1 MLAPDQLPLFDL
13 PAQPLCQRWTERRH
27 SWRHLSEGGFDRSR
41 YDVAPIA
48 SDAVAKRFVT
58 GHHYSGSYP
67 SAIQRYGLYERGE
80 LVGVAV
86 LSGGTNTKS
95 LTNTFPSLAPFA
107 ESLELG
113 RLVLVDAVPANAESW
128 MLARVW
134 ELAAATGVRGVL
146 SLSDPMPRTTRD
158 GRVVM
163 PGHVGAIYQA
173 GNARYLGR
181 ATPRT
186 LTLLDDGAS
195 VVVLDDRS
203 IQKVRAGEKGHE
215 GVERRLV
222 ALGARPRELR
232 EDGAAWLRDVLP
244 ALGAR
249 KQRHQGNH
257 RYAFTIG
264 RQRRQ
269 VPVLGRRQAY
279 PKQPDALAA

>member
-13 PAQPLCQRWTERRH
+13 PAQPVCQRWTERAH

-41 YDVAPIA
+41 YDVAAIA

-58 GHHYSGSYP
+58 GHHYSGTYP
-67 SAIQRYGLYERGE
+67 SARQRYGLYERGA

-86 LSGGTNTKS
+86 LSVPSNTLA
-95 LTNTFPSLAPFA
+95 LTNTFPSLRPFA

-128 MLARVW
+128 FLARVW
-134 ELAAATGVRGVL
+134 ELAAQTGLRGVL
-146 SLSDPMPRTTRD
+146 SLSDPMPRTTRE

-173 GNARYLGR
+173 SNATYLGR

-186 LTLLDDGAS
+186 LNLLDDGT
-195 VVVLDDRS
+195 VVDDRAA
-203 IQKVRAGEKGHE
+203 QKVRADEKGHE
-215 GVERRLV
+215 YVEARLV
-222 ALGARPRELR
+222 AQGARPREAD
-232 EDGAAWLRDVLP
+232 EGGAAWLRE
-244 ALGAR
+244 ALQAVGAR
-249 KQRHQGNH
+249 KQRHPGNH

-264 RQRRQ
+264 PRRRL

-279 PKQPDALAA
+279 PKTPDALAA